1 MSKNTFTIQTKNP
14 DYNDEVVLTESQ
26 IKLILL
32 EARGFNQHEA
42 ASQCM
47 MSHGTAHNALIDV
60 NSQTGCR
67 NAQGRVGWALLH
79 RVLILED
86 KQIVIAPEY
95 SAAMPKFRS
104 WWERLNTF
112 SLALTFLVSHQ
123 GI

>member
-1 MSKNTFTIQTKNP
+1 MPQNTFTIQTKSP
-14 DYNDEVVLTESQ
+14 EDEVILTESQ
-26 IKLILL
+26 IKLMLL

-47 MSHGTAHNALIDV
+47 ISHGTAHNALIDV
-60 NSQTGCR
+60 NSQTGCK

-79 RVLILED
+79 RVLIIEN
-86 KQIVIAPEY
+86 KEIVIAPEY

-112 SLALTFLVSHQ
+112 SLVLPFFLAQPSV
-123 GI
+123 